1 MGRLYELAYIRGIRM
16 GAYIAE
22 RDGATE
28 ARRRGSLA
36 EVVYQRASMRNA
48 YDQGYFDAITDYAS
62 KPVKV
67 SKAVCV

>member
-48 YDQGYFDAITDYAS
+48 YDM
-62 KPVKV
+62 
-67 SKAVCV
+67 